1 MDPKFPGLM
10 LVACTSF
17 GAMSAAGAHQ
27 AVVPKPTPAPAVKP
41 AVAAPAPAGAP
52 VFPGAVAPK
61 YASLKAS
68 DGRMKTCLDQYKANK
83 ATNGNGGMKWIQKGG
98 GYYSACLKKLK
109 G

>member
-1 MDPKFPGLM
+1 MGRKLPGLM
-10 LVACTSF
+10 FVACTSF
-17 GAMSAAGAHQ
+17 GAMSAADARQ
-27 AVVPKPTPAPAVKP
+27 AVVPKPTPAPAAKP
-41 AVAAPAPAGAP
+41 AVAAPAGTP